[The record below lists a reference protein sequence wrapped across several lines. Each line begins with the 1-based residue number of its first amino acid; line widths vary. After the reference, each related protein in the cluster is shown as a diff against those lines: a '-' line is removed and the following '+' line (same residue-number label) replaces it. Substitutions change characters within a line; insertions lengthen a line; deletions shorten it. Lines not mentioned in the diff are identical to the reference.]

1 MRIFFAGISLFFCS
15 YRVTSG
21 KDKRMKIKYEFA
33 DGAITEV
40 EADDNI
46 GSFIVEDRRKE
57 ENLER
62 KERYHCYPLDAA
74 EFDSLEVADME
85 TPESILSVKDESE
98 KINAALAQLTEVQ
111 RRRLLMSASGMTT
124 REIGRIEGV
133 DHKAVLKSI
142 NQAKKF
148 LKKFLK

>member
-1 MRIFFAGISLFFCS
+1 
-15 YRVTSG
+15 
-21 KDKRMKIKYEFA
+21 MKIKYEFA
-33 DGAITEV
+33 DGTVTEV

-74 EFDSLEVADME
+74 EFDSLDVADTE
-85 TPESILSVKDESE
+85 TPESILSGKAESE

-111 RRRLLMSASGMTT
+111 KRRLLMYASDMTI
-124 REIGRIEGV
+124 REIAAKEGV
-133 DHKAVLKSI
+133 YHTAVMKSI
-142 NQAKKF
+142 EQSRKI
-148 LKKFLK
+148 LKKFL